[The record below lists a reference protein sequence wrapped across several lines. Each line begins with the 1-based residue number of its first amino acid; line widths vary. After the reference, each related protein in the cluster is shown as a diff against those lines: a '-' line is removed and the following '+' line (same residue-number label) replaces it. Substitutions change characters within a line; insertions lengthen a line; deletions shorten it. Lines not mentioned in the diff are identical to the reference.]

1 MIMDA
6 GSDLMN
12 YLESD
17 DFIKKLPKLYGKNV
31 HIEYQIKRYSNI
43 IDFYKEIYGN
53 YIGNSIALYSTS
65 GRTELAGNHTD
76 HNRGRVIAASIDL
89 DTIGVACRCPGSIIS
104 LVSQGFAPV
113 NIDIGDLSVHPNEAG
128 TTLALVRG
136 IAAGFVK
143 RGFRIGSFKAVTS
156 TNVPKGSGLSSSA
169 AIEMLCATMLNDMYN
184 DNTLDTIEMAV
195 ICQEAENM
203 YFGKPCGLMD
213 QIACGYGGIV
223 EIDFLSSDGVTVSPI
238 TNDIASF
245 GYDIVI
251 VDTKKDHADLQEAYA
266 AIPREMKDVAKLMEK
281 TVLGE
286 VSPQDYYASIRI
298 LRNKLENDRAL
309 LRAHHFFFE
318 NERVTHMA
326 DALRSGDFIKYLY
339 LVQQSGNSSFM
350 FLQNLYEN
358 NHWKSQS
365 LPLAL
370 AVSERLL
377 HDRGAFR
384 VHGGGF
390 AGTIQAYVP
399 KELTCS
405 YTSAMEKLFGPG
417 CVQNITIRELPS
429 ARLNC

>member
-1 MIMDA
+1 MNA
-6 GSDLMN
+6 GSDLTK
-12 YLESD
+12 YLASE
-17 DFIKKLPKLYGKNV
+17 DFISKLPKLYGKHV
-31 HIEYQIKRYSNI
+31 DITYQLNRYNKLIDYYNKTYSNY
-43 IDFYKEIYGN
+43 ID
-53 YIGNSIALYSTS
+53 NSIALYSTS

-89 DTIGVACRCPGSIIS
+89 DTIGIACQCPGSIIS

-113 NIDIGDLSVHPNEAG
+113 NIDIGDLSVHPEEAG
-128 TTLALVRG
+128 TTHALVRG
-136 IAAGFVK
+136 IAAAFKK
-143 RGFRIGSFKAVTS
+143 RGYRIGSFKAVTS

-169 AIEMLCATMLNDMYN
+169 AIEMLCATMLNDLYN
-184 DNTLDTIEMAV
+184 DNTLDAIEMAV
-195 ICQEAENM
+195 ICQEAENT

-223 EIDFLSSDGVTVSPI
+223 EIDFSSSDGVTVTPI
-238 TNDIASF
+238 ASDIASF

-251 VDTKKDHADLQEAYA
+251 VDTKKDHANLQEAYA
-266 AIPREMKDVAKLMEK
+266 AIPREMKDVAKFMGK

-286 VSPQDYYASIRI
+286 VSPQDYYASIGI
-298 LRNKLENDRAL
+298 LRDTLGNDRAL

-326 DALRSGDFIKYLY
+326 DALRNRDFIKYLY
-339 LVQQSGNSSFM
+339 LVRQSGNSSFM
-350 FLQNLYEN
+350 FLQNLYESN
-358 NHWKSQS
+358 LWESQS

-370 AVSERLL
+370 AVSERILL
-377 HDRGAFR
+377 DRGAFR

-417 CVQNITIRELPS
+417 CVQNITIREPPS